1 MHNPLL
7 AKAIWQHL
15 PVTDR
20 ISLASIDV
28 IDCLES
34 TQSWLTQQP
43 STLQRE
49 WRLCSAM
56 QQHSGYGRQG
66 RVWESALGQV
76 AFSWR
81 GWVAVEPEHLGLFSL
96 NAALAVQS
104 ALIAL
109 GVAQVQLKWPND
121 IYIADRKLAGMLTTV
136 VQRRGHLCDVI
147 LGIGLNRLSIAL
159 PSEAIALEGKIAR
172 LPSVAELIAAISHQ
186 WLRRL
191 DALSSAHGR
200 AEIRESWL
208 SSALWLGQPIKVWQG
223 NQSIEGI
230 WLGITDQGAL
240 RLATHTGEQVFM
252 ADEVKLRPLD

>member
-1 MHNPLL
+1 MHNQLL
-7 AKAIWQHL
+7 AQAIWQHL

-49 WRLCSAM
+49 WRLCSAL

-121 IYIADRKLAGMLTTV
+121 IYVANRKLAGMLMTI
-136 VQRRGHLCDVI
+136 VQRRGRLCDVT
-147 LGIGLNRLSIAL
+147 LGIGLNRLSIGL
-159 PSEAIALEGKIAR
+159 PSEAIALEGSIAK
-172 LPSVAELIAAISHQ
+172 LPSVAELIAAMSHH
-186 WLRRL
+186 WLARL
-191 DALSSAHGR
+191 DALSSVHGR
-200 AEIRESWL
+200 AEIRRAWL
-208 SSALWLGQPIKVWQG
+208 ASAIWLGQPVSVWQG
-223 NQSIEGI
+223 QRSVEGV
-230 WLGITDQGAL
+230 WLDITDRGEL
-240 RLATHTGEQVFM
+240 RVATNTGEQVFM